1 MLDSS
6 DTIAGGPVVL
16 GPGLGLGYAFSDRL
30 IATTEA
36 RMLLGLGNLAA
47 VLEGSLGVQ
56 YAF

>member
-1 MLDSS
+1 
-6 DTIAGGPVVL
+6 VVL

-30 IATTEA
+30 MATTEA
-36 RMLLGLGNLAA
+36 RMLLGLGNFAA